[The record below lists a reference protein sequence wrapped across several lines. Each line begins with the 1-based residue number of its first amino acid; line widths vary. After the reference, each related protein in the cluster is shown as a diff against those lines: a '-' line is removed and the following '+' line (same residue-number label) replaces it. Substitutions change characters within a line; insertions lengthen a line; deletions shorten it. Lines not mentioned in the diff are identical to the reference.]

1 MYFYRYVTNIMYFY
15 YTLGILLS
23 QLYLF
28 YTYQKPIFLFSVLIS
43 LLLLSRYDKIK
54 PVLSR
59 RKTIME
65 NKNTPNGSNHNPNY
79 NSNPESWMSN
89 EPTQNNDTQI
99 FNENQFQNQAQN
111 GQNQYYNQPQN
122 NQNQYYNQ
130 PQNNQNQY
138 YKQPQNN
145 QNQYYNQSQYGQNQY
160 YNQPQRQ
167 GANKLA
173 IASFVIS
180 ILSVILCCC
189 SPYVMII
196 GGITS
201 ITLAVLSKRD
211 TGRMHGLAIA
221 GLVISIIFL
230 VLAILTLIMG
240 VFLLGN
246 TEFINT
252 YREILIENGIDPE
265 ELGLIISNFLN

>member
-138 YKQPQNN
+138 Y
-145 QNQYYNQSQYGQNQY
+145 NQSQYGQNQY